1 MDLESACSYSRDCMN
16 AMEALYGRPVFDEW
30 ALVAITGSKGRVLH
44 YNGPRSAA
52 FAETLAHD
60 LRHLRQH
67 LGNGR
72 LQPGDFEF
80 SREAD
85 GTGFDAVV
93 AIGDDTYLLCNH
105 TQSAFAALAEDPL
118 WRRAQ
123 VPFVDLTEAFRM
135 EPLETEAAMV

>member
-1 MDLESACSYSRDCMN
+1 MN

-30 ALVAITGSKGRVLH
+30 AIVGISGSKGRIIY
-44 YNGPRSAA
+44 YNGPRSAEFGEA
-52 FAETLAHD
+52 LARD

-67 LGNGR
+67 VGNGR

-80 SREAD
+80 SREAE

-93 AIGDDTYLLCNH
+93 AMGGDIYLLCNH
-105 TQSAFAALAEDPL
+105 TGSAFAALAEDPL
-118 WRRAQ
+118 WRKAQ

-135 EPLETEAAMV
+135 EPLETEAATA